1 MFQLFRGKKEVKKDL
16 HFRIVFRLR
25 GVPETQYDA
34 IMNAWAET
42 LKSFEDKLGQL
53 YDARTIDFDLMKQI
67 SKGFELEK
75 YGATKI
81 KDKELSAVFSSG
93 AGDLFAPS
101 SQSATVS
108 PSVPQPAPAPA
119 PAPRREKKGRRS
131 RAPAPKPTETDPFDF
146 EAIMSQETSP
156 AIEEAESEP
165 DGLFPSSGAET
176 PAVPT
181 SNTSSIPAP
190 TESTSSSS
198 PPMPPINFGSLNSS
212 SDSQASSSSSP
223 PEFPAP
229 KSGNSPGTPSMP
241 SITLPSIGKEPSIPA
256 PQAVSGDE
264 EDRATG
270 IAVLRKQML
279 TELKKIRS
287 IIDSNE

>member
-1 MFQLFRGKKEVKKDL
+1 MFRGKKEVKKDL
-16 HFRIVFRLR
+16 NFRIVFRLR

-34 IMNAWAET
+34 IMNAWAQT
-42 LKSFEDKLGQL
+42 LKNFEDKLGQL

-81 KDKELSAVFSSG
+81 KNVELSAVFSSG

-101 SQSATVS
+101 SQSAS
-108 PSVPQPAPAPA
+108 PSPGVPQPAPTPS
-119 PAPRREKKGRRS
+119 PRREKKGRRS
-131 RAPAPKPTETDPFDF
+131 RTPAPEPTETDPFDF
-146 EAIMSQETSP
+146 EAIMAEESSKP
-156 AIEEAESEP
+156 ALEEAQSEL
-165 DGLFPSSGAET
+165 DGLFPSSTTEK
-176 PAVPT
+176 PPVPT

-198 PPMPPINFGSLNSS
+198 PPMPPINFGPLNSS
-212 SDSQASSSSSP
+212 SNSEASSKSSP
-223 PEFPAP
+223 PEFPTP
-229 KSGNSPGTPSMP
+229 TPSDSPRTPSLP

-256 PQAVSGDE
+256 PQAASGDE